1 MYNQLNCT
9 EILKCKIHDIV
20 DNEHVQKVIIITSQA
35 EKGIMSMAPLPSHF
49 RTFGV
54 TKVNVINNPGTEA
67 ERSFETEAQIQAK
80 SAIFPVDTSI
90 YEGDIVEF
98 PDPRGGTTRK
108 IAATVDVNNPT
119 GLPFRGMEH
128 IHVTWGSTP
137 PPRVAPVRRLSI
149 EKLHEEVVRSSS
161 ELFADGH
168 FEASVSEAFKSIE
181 VRVRTMTDST
191 QSGVKLMGE
200 AFGGPKPKLAV
211 ATSSGQSGKDE
222 QEGFAALFRGAML
235 GVRNPRAHDL
245 FRLQDPQQALEYLGF
260 ASLLHRQLDA
270 SADR

>member
-1 MYNQLNCT
+1 
-9 EILKCKIHDIV
+9 
-20 DNEHVQKVIIITSQA
+20 
-35 EKGIMSMAPLPSHF
+35 MAPLPSHF
-49 RTFGV
+49 RTFGI
-54 TKVNVINNPGTEA
+54 TKVTVVHDPGSDDE
-67 ERSFETEAQIQAK
+67 ERFETEAHIQAK
-80 SAIFPVDTSI
+80 TGFFAVDTPI

-119 GLPFRGMEH
+119 GSSFRGMEH
-128 IHVTWGSTP
+128 IHVTWGAAP
-137 PPRVAPVRRLSI
+137 PSRVAPVRRLSI
-149 EKLHEEVVRSSS
+149 ENLHAEVISSSS

-168 FEASVSEAFKSIE
+168 YEAAVSEAFKSIE
-181 VRVRTMTDST
+181 VRVRKLIGST

-200 AFGGPKPKLAV
+200 AFGGSDPQVPV
-211 ATSSGQSGKDE
+211 ATSSGQSAKDE

-245 FRLQDPQQALEYLGF
+245 FKPRDPQQALEYLGF

-270 SADR
+270 ASIE